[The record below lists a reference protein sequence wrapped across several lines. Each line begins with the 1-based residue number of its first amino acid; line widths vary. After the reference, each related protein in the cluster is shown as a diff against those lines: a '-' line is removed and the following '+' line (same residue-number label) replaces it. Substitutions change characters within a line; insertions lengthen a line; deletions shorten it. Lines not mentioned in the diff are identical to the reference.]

1 MPDLLL
7 DFKKDISVI
16 EEGDGVVMRSANSS
30 FNLGQLSPGL
40 VAALRQLA
48 DGGATEDRL
57 ADIVQE
63 TADAAA
69 LPMFYYYLQQFIN
82 MGIICYTVRAD
93 GLPLATLVPFSTAGQ
108 LEFPHVALDQKYTLS
123 RFAYCRHEKGRA
135 IVETPLFPAKII
147 LADWRSAALLG
158 ELAQP
163 QDCNTLTKIPGI
175 SADTVRSFF
184 SLLLTAKMLD
194 VASAT
199 ENDTMTQWEFHDL
212 LFHSR
217 SRMGRHDYPS
227 GKTHPFLD
235 KIPPLPAVK
244 PKMSDFSGTVRAID
258 LYKPDIPKLKAGDVP
273 FTWVLE
279 ERKSIR
285 NYGGNPITDKQL
297 GEFLYRSARMRALRP
312 SMTMMECSNRPYP
325 GGGACYELELY
336 LAVNTCDN
344 IDSGLYHYCPQDHQL
359 CHIADRNRQVEALL
373 KNALGSSGEDELPQV
388 LIILA
393 ARFQRVAWDYQSMAY
408 SIILKHVGVLYQT
421 MYLVA
426 TAMDLAPCGLGA
438 GNADLFATAAGTDY
452 YAESSVGEFMLGS
465 KGK

>member
-1 MPDLLL
+1 MQYFSLS
-7 DFKKDISVI
+7 FKENISVG
-16 EEGDGVVMRSANSS
+16 EEGDGVVMRSPNFS
-30 FNLGQLSPGL
+30 FNFGQLSPGL
-40 VAALRQLA
+40 VAALNQLA
-48 DGGATEDRL
+48 DAGATENLL
-57 ADIVQE
+57 ADLVQE
-63 TADAAA
+63 TEDATA
-69 LPMFYYYLQQFIN
+69 LPKFYYYLQQFIN

-93 GLPLATLVPFSTAGQ
+93 GLPLATLVPFSTASQ
-108 LEFPHVALDQKYTLS
+108 MEFPNVELDQKYTLS
-123 RFAYCRHEKGRA
+123 RFAYCRQDNGQA
-135 IVETPLFPAKII
+135 IVESPLFPAKII
-147 LADWRSAALLG
+147 LADWRGAALLS

-163 QDCNTLTKIPGI
+163 QDCTTLTKIPGI
-175 SADTVRSFF
+175 SADTARMFL
-184 SLLLTAKMLD
+184 SLLRSAKMLD
-194 VASAT
+194 EAEAI

-217 SRMGRHDYPS
+217 SRIGRHDYPL

-235 KIPPLPAVK
+235 KIPPLPPVK
-244 PKMSDFSGTVRAID
+244 PKMSDRAID
-258 LYKPDIPKLKAGDVP
+258 LYKPDIAKLKAGDVP

-285 NYGGNPITDKQL
+285 NYGEKSITDKHL
-297 GEFLYRSARMRALRP
+297 GEFLYRSARIRAFRP
-312 SMTMMECSNRPYP
+312 SMTILECSNRPYP

-359 CHIADRNRQVEALL
+359 CHIADRSEHVEKLL
-373 KNALGSSGEDELPQV
+373 QNAFAASGEDEMPQV
-388 LIILA
+388 LIILG
-393 ARFQRVAWDYQSMAY
+393 ARFQRIAWDYQAMAY
-408 SIILKHVGVLYQT
+408 SAILKHVGVLYQT

-465 KGK
+465 KRK

>member
-1 MPDLLL
+1 L
-7 DFKKDISVI
+7 
-16 EEGDGVVMRSANSS
+16 
-30 FNLGQLSPGL
+30 
-40 VAALRQLA
+40 AAR
-48 DGGATEDRL
+48 
-57 ADIVQE
+57 
-63 TADAAA
+63 
-69 LPMFYYYLQQFIN
+69 
-82 MGIICYTVRAD
+82 
-93 GLPLATLVPFSTAGQ
+93 
-108 LEFPHVALDQKYTLS
+108 
-123 RFAYCRHEKGRA
+123 
-135 IVETPLFPAKII
+135 
-147 LADWRSAALLG
+147 LG

-163 QDCNTLTKIPGI
+163 QDCTTLTKIPGI

-194 VASAT
+194 VTSAT

-217 SRMGRHDYPS
+217 SRMGRHDYPL

-244 PKMSDFSGTVRAID
+244 AKMSDFSGTVRAIY

-312 SMTMMECSNRPYP
+312 SMTMIECSNRPYP

-359 CHIADRNRQVEALL
+359 CHIADRNRKVEALL